1 MDHPGAESGRRPVRR
16 SILKA
21 GLGAAAATVVGGQL
35 TASPAFAV
43 PSADFPWI
51 IDCDSWGARP
61 PAGDVSLSGTA
72 TNKIIWH
79 HMAFPNVTDYS
90 REQAIKLAKDCQD
103 LHMDGNGWLDTGQHF
118 TVSRGG
124 YVLEGRHRSLEEL
137 SGGKPQVIAAHCPGE
152 NGRAIGIENEGTY
165 VTETPPNALLKSL
178 VKLSVAICQEYGLKA
193 HDIFG
198 HWDARETDCPGKA
211 FYAQFPMLRRMVRAA
226 LGTRLSTIPRRRWP
240 DTWRFVGGP
249 VVRVAQG
256 LLNGRGYALAVDGV
270 FGTAT
275 VAAVQD
281 WQAKNGI
288 PVDVDATL
296 TAPTWE
302 TLAPDLRAGATGP
315 AVSALQLMLTRKG
328 FLATASNTYDDAT
341 ATAVKGLQR
350 LHGLD
355 RTGKADK
362 ATWCAAVG
370 GVVRES
376 FEV

>member
-1 MDHPGAESGRRPVRR
+1 MGHPGAESGRRPVRR

-21 GLGAAAATVVGGQL
+21 GLGAAAASVVGGQL
-35 TASPAFAV
+35 TASPALAV
-43 PSADFPWI
+43 PSAEFPWI
-51 IDCDSWGARP
+51 IDCDSWAARP
-61 PAGDVSLSGTA
+61 PAADVSLSGTA
-72 TNKIIWH
+72 TNKIMWH

-90 REQAIKLAKDCQD
+90 REQAVKLAQDCQN
-103 LHMDGNGWLDTGQHF
+103 LHMDGNGWVDTGQHF

-124 YVLEGRHRSLEEL
+124 YVLEGRHRSLEQL

-165 VTETPPNALLKSL
+165 VDETPPVALLKSL
-178 VKLSVAICQEYGLKA
+178 TRLSVAICREYGLKA

-198 HWDARETDCPGKA
+198 HWDARDTLCPGAA
-211 FYAQFPMLRRMVRAA
+211 FYAQFPMVRRWVRKA
-226 LGTRLSTIPRRRWP
+226 LGTRLSAIPRRRWP

-249 VVRVAQG
+249 VVRVAQY
-256 LLNGRGYALAVDGV
+256 LLNGQGYTLAVDGA

-281 WQAKNGI
+281 WQAKNGL

-302 TLAPDLRAGATGP
+302 TLAPDLRLGATGP
-315 AVSALQLMLTRKG
+315 AVNALQLMLTRKG
-328 FLATASNTYDDAT
+328 FLATASAAFDDAT
-341 ATAVKGLQR
+341 VQAVKGLQR

-355 RTGKADK
+355 RTGKVDK

-370 GVVRES
+370 GIVRES
-376 FEV
+376 FED